1 MIRRTGW
8 YVLFIRQWVLQ
19 TVLYALD
26 FIAMCFYTST
36 IANLIVFPRTN
47 ELLCLVAT
55 NQYIYH
61 TFVL

>member
-1 MIRRTGW
+1 
-8 YVLFIRQWVLQ
+8 LFIRQWVLQ

-61 TFVL
+61 IFVL